1 MRYATLSFMA
11 VLILSAVPSFARVGE
26 KVDVEIIAD
35 RGGNFSTIPFRDYRE
50 GKTHIIKR
58 YLEARRGENYSV
70 VLRNNMPERVG
81 VVLAVDGR
89 NIITGKKSSLRND
102 ERMYI
107 LEPYGSARLD
117 GWRTDKDTVHA
128 FYFTDVKDSY
138 TVRTFGDSSA
148 IGVIAVAVFREKDG
162 AMLYE
167 PYIKKEREPA
177 PSSGPAAENMQ
188 RYKGDRAG
196 TGFGDARYSPV
207 KKVNFDSEVVPCEKI
222 LMKYEWHEVLCRMGL
237 FRCTPE
243 EGNRLWDEDEYAP
256 YPPGY

>member
-11 VLILSAVPSFARVGE
+11 VLILFAVPSFANVGE
-26 KVDVEIIAD
+26 KVGVDIVAD
-35 RGGNFSTIPFRDYRE
+35 RGGYFSTVPFRDYRK

-58 YLEARRGENYSV
+58 YLEARMGENYSV

-89 NIITGKKSSLRND
+89 NIITGKKSSLRNG

-117 GWRTDKDTVHA
+117 GWRTDNDTVHT
-128 FYFTDVKDSY
+128 FYFTDIKDSY
-138 TVRTFGDSSA
+138 TIRTFGDSSA
-148 IGVIAVAVFREKDG
+148 IGVIAVAVFREKDRP
-162 AMLYE
+162 MLHE
-167 PYIKKEREPA
+167 PYVKKEREPA
-177 PSSGPAAENMQ
+177 PSSGSAAENIQ

-207 KKVNFDSEVVPCEKI
+207 KKVNFDPEVIPYEKI
-222 LMKYEWHEVLCRMGL
+222 LMKYEWREVLCRRGL
-237 FRCTPE
+237 LRCMPE
-243 EGNRLWDEDEYAP
+243 ERNRLWDEDEYAP